1 MDVNHM
7 AEMKAL
13 SREMEPNQSPARVM
27 GKECQN
33 LGLWPTELPESK
45 TWAENFPFQIL
56 LILII

>member
-13 SREMEPNQSPARVM
+13 SREMEPNQSPAQVM

-33 LGLWPTELPESK
+33 LGLCPLSSLNLRLGQK
-45 TWAENFPFQIL
+45 TSPFRFC
-56 LILII
+56 